1 VGVPL
6 GLKYAILKGTSE
18 VPVETAFHAGDRIQL
33 SVETNGQGYLYIIS
47 RGSSGTWKPLFP
59 SPEVED
65 GNNRVEGF
73 RSYLLPPKARLI
85 FDEETGS
92 EKLFIVF
99 SREPEANLEKLIYSL
114 KGVAPASAPKPA
126 APKSAAPNNADPVEP
141 KTLYALADNRIDDT
155 TVGMLRTAYS
165 RDLVIE
171 KIDEN
176 SAGYG
181 PAPKKETA
189 VYVVNPS
196 DSRDSRLVA
205 DLELVHR

>member
-1 VGVPL
+1 M
-6 GLKYAILKGTSE
+6 
-18 VPVETAFHAGDRIQL
+18 
-33 SVETNGQGYLYIIS
+33 
-47 RGSSGTWKPLFP
+47 
-59 SPEVED
+59 
-65 GNNRVEGF
+65 
-73 RSYLLPPKARLI
+73 
-85 FDEETGS
+85 
-92 EKLFIVF
+92 
-99 SREPEANLEKLIYSL
+99 
-114 KGVAPASAPKPA
+114 APASAPKPA